1 MSPGGN
7 DPEVWVGQSLGRHRV
22 IQRLGTGGMA
32 HVYLAEAEERGG
44 EGRVAIKMLRP
55 EHQEVDEY
63 RLRFEREAKAAGR
76 VRHPN
81 VTSVGA
87 LSELPG
93 GGMYFVM
100 ELLEGLDL
108 ADTLIYSGSLKPSRA
123 VAITGRMAAGLAA
136 AHQAGVVHRD
146 VKPENV
152 FLVHSADGRELVKI
166 LDFGFAWM
174 DGDPSRPRGARI
186 TANLSAVGTPEYM
199 APEQVDGVPGRPA
212 ADIYSLGV
220 VLFEL
225 LTGQVPFAG
234 SCYAEIAYMHAQG
247 SVPSVRRANVPVSE
261 ALDAVVS
268 RALQKRPEERFPSMF
283 EMIGAL
289 RATPEGAASTG

>member
-1 MSPGGN
+1 MNP
-7 DPEVWVGQSLGRHRV
+7 DERDAEAWVGQTLGRHHIV
-22 IQRLGTGGMA
+22 QRLGTGGMA
-32 HVYLAEAEERGG
+32 HVYVGEPTGG
-44 EGRVAIKMLRP
+44 TGQGRVAIKMLRP
-55 EHQEVDEY
+55 EHHTVDEY
-63 RLRFEREAKAAGR
+63 RQRFEREAKAAAR

-87 LSELPG
+87 LSEMPG

-108 ADTLIYSGSLKPSRA
+108 ADTLIYSGSLKPARA

-152 FLVHSADGRELVKI
+152 FLVHAADGRELVKI

-174 DGDPSRPRGARI
+174 DGDRSRPKGGRI
-186 TANLSAVGTPEYM
+186 TANLAAVGTPEYM

-225 LTGQVPFAG
+225 LTGQVPYAG
-234 SCYAEIAYMHAQG
+234 SCYAEIAYMHAHG
-247 SVPSVRRANVPVSE
+247 TLPSVRTMVPISD
-261 ALDAVVS
+261 ALDAVVQ
-268 RALQKRPEERFPSMF
+268 RALQKQPEGRFASMF
-283 EMIGAL
+283 EMIDAL
-289 RATPEGAASTG
+289 RATPEGAPTQE